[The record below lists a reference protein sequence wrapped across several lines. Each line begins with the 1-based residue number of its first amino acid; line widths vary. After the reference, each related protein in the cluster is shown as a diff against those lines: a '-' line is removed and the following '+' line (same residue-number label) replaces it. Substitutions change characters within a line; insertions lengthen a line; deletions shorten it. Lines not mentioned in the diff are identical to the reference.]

1 MVVGRVSL
9 GLKGSGGRVRNGGV
23 CVGVRRD
30 DMVSSGGK
38 VLVKCP
44 CGEHMG
50 LGGVSF
56 RRGGGGSDCVRV
68 WEGYERDGMVVG
80 YVCVKRTT

>member
-1 MVVGRVSL
+1 MVVCRVSL
-9 GLKGSGGRVRNGGV
+9 GLGGSDGSV
-23 CVGVRRD
+23 CVGVGRRD

-44 CGEHMG
+44 CREHMG

-56 RRGGGGSDCVRV
+56 SRGGGRGSNCVRV
-68 WEGYERDGMVVG
+68 WEG
-80 YVCVKRTT
+80 

>member
-1 MVVGRVSL
+1 MVVCGVSL
-9 GLKGSGGRVRNGGV
+9 GLVWGDGGV

-44 CGEHMG
+44 CREHMG

-56 RRGGGGSDCVRV
+56 SRGGAGGVIA
-68 WEGYERDGMVVG
+68 
-80 YVCVKRTT
+80 